1 MRSVAVLG
9 ATGSIGVQ
17 ALDVIARSP
26 DLEVV
31 ALSAHR
37 DVEGLVAAARAT
49 GVRHVALVDP
59 SAADRAA
66 RELDGVVV
74 LCGEGGVEDVI
85 AASGADLVLNAI
97 VGAAGLRATLAAFA
111 AGADVAL
118 ANKES
123 LVAGGELV
131 LAAAHTSGRRLLPV
145 DSEHSALAQCL
156 EGAEPG
162 AVTGLVIT
170 ASGGPFRGRRRDELG
185 DVTAADALAH
195 PTWSMGQKITID
207 SATLMNK
214 GLEVIEAHHLFG
226 VPYDAIEV
234 VVHPQSIVHGMVRFR
249 DGALLAHAGVPDMRV
264 PISWALTHPASRA
277 DRGRAARPLR
287 TSQPRVR
294 AARSRHVPLPRP
306 RPRGRCGRRHRA
318 VRAQRRERGGGAR
331 LPRRPHR
338 LPRHRGRRGGRA
350 RPGAA
355 GARRVARAGARR
367 RPQGAFGRSRR
378 RGRGRMS
385 VAIAIGGLLLL
396 VAVHELGHFA
406 AAKATGMR
414 ALRFYLGFPP
424 AILKRRFG
432 DTEYGIG
439 AIPLGGF
446 VKIPGMLRPE
456 PGDLYEV
463 DDLLDRS
470 ESLSEDEAT
479 AIGVAL
485 DDVRR
490 NLTQG
495 KYDDALAGLPG
506 LRAAVDRADASLSD
520 AERRRVTR
528 SMDRLEENLDP
539 RAYWRCSRARRLVVI
554 TAGPAAN
561 VLACFVIL
569 WGVAIHGRPDGTMLT
584 HDVAAVIAGSPAD
597 HAGLKPGDRLVGING
612 RVLPPLQVRDAI
624 ERSHGN
630 PITVTVDRHGHDVV
644 LGPVRT
650 KVIDGT
656 YRLGFSFQAGLK
668 TYSFLEAPVA
678 SASFMWQLTTGT
690 ASALANVVTPQ
701 GRSQL
706 HSTVGIVR
714 YSADAADAGTPFYL
728 TLLAYI
734 SLSLAIFNLL
744 PFLPLDGG
752 HVFMIALERLRGR
765 MVSRAVFERI
775 SVLGIALMVLVFLI
789 GLQNDLAGIL
799 SPSAR

>member
-1 MRSVAVLG
+1 
-9 ATGSIGVQ
+9 
-17 ALDVIARSP
+17 
-26 DLEVV
+26 
-31 ALSAHR
+31 
-37 DVEGLVAAARAT
+37 
-49 GVRHVALVDP
+49 
-59 SAADRAA
+59 
-66 RELDGVVV
+66 
-74 LCGEGGVEDVI
+74 
-85 AASGADLVLNAI
+85 
-97 VGAAGLRATLAAFA
+97 
-111 AGADVAL
+111 
-118 ANKES
+118 
-123 LVAGGELV
+123 
-131 LAAAHTSGRRLLPV
+131 
-145 DSEHSALAQCL
+145 
-156 EGAEPG
+156 
-162 AVTGLVIT
+162 
-170 ASGGPFRGRRRDELG
+170 
-185 DVTAADALAH
+185 
-195 PTWSMGQKITID
+195 
-207 SATLMNK
+207 
-214 GLEVIEAHHLFG
+214 
-226 VPYDAIEV
+226 
-234 VVHPQSIVHGMVRFR
+234 
-249 DGALLAHAGVPDMRV
+249 
-264 PISWALTHPASRA
+264 
-277 DRGRAARPLR
+277 
-287 TSQPRVR
+287 
-294 AARSRHVPLPRP
+294 
-306 RPRGRCGRRHRA
+306 
-318 VRAQRRERGGGAR
+318 
-331 LPRRPHR
+331 
-338 LPRHRGRRGGRA
+338 
-350 RPGAA
+350 
-355 GARRVARAGARR
+355 
-367 RPQGAFGRSRR
+367 
-378 RGRGRMS
+378 MS

-396 VAVHELGHFA
+396 VAVHELGHFT

-656 YRLGFSFQAGLK
+656 LPARVQLPGGAQDVFVPRGAGRVGVVH
-668 TYSFLEAPVA
+668 VA
-678 SASFMWQLTTGT
+678 ADHGNRVGARERRHASG
-690 ASALANVVTPQ
+690 ALA
-701 GRSQL
+701 
-706 HSTVGIVR
+706 
-714 YSADAADAGTPFYL
+714 A
-728 TLLAYI
+728 
-734 SLSLAIFNLL
+734 
-744 PFLPLDGG
+744 PLD
-752 HVFMIALERLRGR
+752 RRDR
-765 MVSRAVFERI
+765 P
-775 SVLGIALMVLVFLI
+775 VLGRRRRRR
-789 GLQNDLAGIL
+789 NRR
-799 SPSAR
+799 ST

>member
-1 MRSVAVLG
+1 
-9 ATGSIGVQ
+9 
-17 ALDVIARSP
+17 
-26 DLEVV
+26 
-31 ALSAHR
+31 
-37 DVEGLVAAARAT
+37 
-49 GVRHVALVDP
+49 
-59 SAADRAA
+59 
-66 RELDGVVV
+66 
-74 LCGEGGVEDVI
+74 
-85 AASGADLVLNAI
+85 
-97 VGAAGLRATLAAFA
+97 
-111 AGADVAL
+111 
-118 ANKES
+118 
-123 LVAGGELV
+123 
-131 LAAAHTSGRRLLPV
+131 
-145 DSEHSALAQCL
+145 
-156 EGAEPG
+156 
-162 AVTGLVIT
+162 
-170 ASGGPFRGRRRDELG
+170 
-185 DVTAADALAH
+185 
-195 PTWSMGQKITID
+195 
-207 SATLMNK
+207 
-214 GLEVIEAHHLFG
+214 
-226 VPYDAIEV
+226 
-234 VVHPQSIVHGMVRFR
+234 
-249 DGALLAHAGVPDMRV
+249 
-264 PISWALTHPASRA
+264 
-277 DRGRAARPLR
+277 
-287 TSQPRVR
+287 
-294 AARSRHVPLPRP
+294 
-306 RPRGRCGRRHRA
+306 
-318 VRAQRRERGGGAR
+318 
-331 LPRRPHR
+331 
-338 LPRHRGRRGGRA
+338 
-350 RPGAA
+350 
-355 GARRVARAGARR
+355 
-367 RPQGAFGRSRR
+367 
-378 RGRGRMS
+378 MS

-396 VAVHELGHFA
+396 VAVHELGHFT

-569 WGVAIHGRPDGTMLT
+569 WGVAIHGRPDGTVLT